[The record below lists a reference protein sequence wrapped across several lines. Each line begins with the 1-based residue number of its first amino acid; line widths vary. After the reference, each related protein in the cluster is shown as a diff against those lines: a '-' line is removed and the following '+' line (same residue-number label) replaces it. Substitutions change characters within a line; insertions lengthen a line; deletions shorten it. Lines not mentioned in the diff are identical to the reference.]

1 MILKRI
7 LFFFTLTCLTVG
19 CVDSR
24 HTFDAFCIDEER
36 IDPQVQKAVNEYIAN
51 KKNKSFVLTTA
62 SLLDFCLFYKKTC
75 DVYVISPNYSGII
88 DSTQSAYVKDT
99 TFTGCRIPHFKWT
112 LKTSP
117 VYHCHMKGKTVFLQ
131 SSVDDLIND
140 QKTNEYFTES
150 ATQSSNGRNQYMR
163 ESMCIIKKPNGE
175 VKTFIVGDSILMN
188 DNLLEHY

>member
-7 LFFFTLTCLTVG
+7 LFFFTITCLTVG
-19 CVDSR
+19 CMDSR
-24 HTFDAFCIDEER
+24 HTFDAFCIDAER

-51 KKNKSFVLTTA
+51 
-62 SLLDFCLFYKKTC
+62 KKTC

-99 TFTGCRIPHFKWT
+99 TFTGCRIPHFRWT

-140 QKTNEYFTES
+140 QKTNKYFTES

-188 DNLLEHY
+188 DNLREHY

>member
-7 LFFFTLTCLTVG
+7 LFFFTITCLTVG
-19 CVDSR
+19 CMDSR
-24 HTFDAFCIDEER
+24 HTFDAFCIDTER

-75 DVYVISPNYSGII
+75 DVYVISPNHSGII

-99 TFTGCRIPHFKWT
+99 TFTGCRIPHFRWT

-150 ATQSSNGRNQYMR
+150 ATRSSNGRNQYMR
-163 ESMCIIKKPNGE
+163 ECMCIIKKPNGE

-188 DNLLEHY
+188 DNLFEHY

>member
-1 MILKRI
+1 M
-7 LFFFTLTCLTVG
+7 
-19 CVDSR
+19 DSR
-24 HTFDAFCIDEER
+24 HTFDAFCIDAER

-99 TFTGCRIPHFKWT
+99 TFTGCRIPHFRWT

-140 QKTNEYFTES
+140 QKTNKYFTES

-188 DNLLEHY
+188 DNLFEHY